1 MIMRAGRSGS
11 MVYKSS
17 WEAGTVYFADE
28 VMYSFE
34 IDNIEGDLVWI
45 EIPGNNKILSLAE
58 VQVFGKDTTYNVA
71 LATEGAI
78 AFQPTT
84 YKHGGEASLAI
95 DGSTNGNYHPNV
107 NNEVTHTKEQTNP
120 FWRVNFPEMKTISR
134 VKVYNRLNGG
144 NAVKDRLVGFV
155 LTIGLDEKE
164 VYTSA
169 KSDAGVSRTTK
180 DVYSFDIDDIEGDM
194 VKITL
199 LGTKRVLS
207 LAEVEVFV
215 TYPFLSPSNT
225 PSAEPSSRPSF
236 SPSLKP
242 SAGPSDTPSIEVCT
256 NEDKCRAMATEGI
269 SFVVRQGWRHGCFVY
284 ANYPY
289 ANLQTIYFYPESNR
303 QNQHRDAVEISCPD
317 SSKSPSVKPS
327 AGPSVSSMAPSS
339 TICVDSE
346 KLRYKNKKKKDCEW
360 VGTKKVKQRC
370 QKKWGGEGKKLYDF
384 CPLTCLPKGLGSC
397 VDL

>member
-215 TYPFLSPSNT
+215 TYPF
-225 PSAEPSSRPSF
+225 
-236 SPSLKP
+236 
-242 SAGPSDTPSIEVCT
+242 TPSIEVCT
-256 NEDKCRAMATEGI
+256 DEERCRAMATEGI
-269 SFVVRQGWRHGCFVY
+269 SFVVGPGWRHGCF
-284 ANYPY
+284 AY
-289 ANLQTIYFYPESNR
+289 ANLQAIIFYPESNR
-303 QNQHRDAVEISCPD
+303 QNQHPDAVEISCPD
-317 SSKSPSVKPS
+317 SSMSPSVTPS
-327 AGPSVSSMAPSS
+327 AGPSVLSMAPSS